1 MSRARNAAV
10 RRGSGRLNAFTD
22 GGVAQIA
29 ARELRTGPS
38 TAARLWSLVHAPA
51 DLVRIG
57 GSALRRLARRTAARR
72 PTSGVAREQARPPR
86 VGGVEWGDWRRLAPV
101 DGRFGRGRG
110 LPIDRFYAER
120 FFRSHAADVRGRVLE
135 VGARECAPR
144 SGGEGAVPG
153 DLRDGATPGATV
165 TRVRDLA
172 AAGALPDDTFDCVIL
187 DQVLHLTDDVP
198 AALAASRRSLRADGV
213 LLLSVPGTAGPVHGD
228 AGAGTWHR
236 AFTELSV
243 RRLLGECFQPDA
255 VTVGAHGNVLA
266 ATALLQGLAADEL
279 SDEELSFDDPQFPVV
294 IVARARKGGD
304 ERPDPSV
311 PAVGHRPAVRS

>member
-1 MSRARNAAV
+1 
-10 RRGSGRLNAFTD
+10 
-22 GGVAQIA
+22 
-29 ARELRTGPS
+29 
-38 TAARLWSLVHAPA
+38 
-51 DLVRIG
+51 
-57 GSALRRLARRTAARR
+57 
-72 PTSGVAREQARPPR
+72 
-86 VGGVEWGDWRRLAPV
+86 
-101 DGRFGRGRG
+101 
-110 LPIDRFYAER
+110 
-120 FFRSHAADVRGRVLE
+120 
-135 VGARECAPR
+135 
-144 SGGEGAVPG
+144 
-153 DLRDGATPGATV
+153 V

-187 DQVLHLTDDVP
+187 DQALHLTDDVP
-198 AALAASRRSLRADGV
+198 AALAASRRSLKADGV

-279 SDEELSFDDPQFPVV
+279 SDEELSFDDPQFPVI